1 MNIGA
6 GWMIAL
12 GCVIAG
18 FMWLGGHLEQLWVPQ
33 EYLIIFGAAMG
44 TLVASNKWRNLKS
57 MFRAFVRIFLPSH
70 GGRAANLGLL
80 CLMFELLQR
89 IKRDGA
95 LSIESDIA
103 DPKQS
108 ELFAKYPTVLKS
120 PRLIEFITDYF
131 TMMMDGTVT
140 LGQLESVMAQEIEVM
155 NQEALEPSESISTLA
170 DSMPAFG
177 IVAAIIG
184 VVHALSSIKTGIGP
198 GEIGDM
204 ISQALVGTLLGVF
217 AAYAMMLPVSAPFHC
232 PLMKP
237 AADVMAEALARVTIV
252 SPSVPV
258 IANVTAATVVDP
270 DEIRRLLVEQVT
282 AMVRWRESVH
292 VMKDAGVD
300 TLIELGAGKVLSGLA
315 KRIDPELTGI
325 SVQTPQDIEEFLK
338 RR

>member
-6 GWMIAL
+6 GWIIAF
-12 GCVIAG
+12 GCTIGG
-18 FMWLGGHLEQLWVPQ
+18 FLWLGGHVEQLWVPE
-33 EYLIIFGAAMG
+33 EYLIIFGAGLG
-44 TLVASNKWRNLKS
+44 TLMASNKWRNLKS
-57 MFRAFVRIFLPSH
+57 MFRAFLRIFLPSH

-95 LSIESDIA
+95 LSIESDIS
-103 DPKQS
+103 DPHQS

-155 NQEALEPSESISTLA
+155 NQEALEPSESIATLA

-184 VVHALSSIKTGIGP
+184 VVHALTSIKTGIGP
-198 GEIGDM
+198 DVIGDM

-217 AAYAMMLPVSAPFHC
+217 AAYAMMLPVSRSMEQLAS
-232 PLMKP
+232 
-237 AADVMAEALARVTIV
+237 ADVKPYEAVKEIL
-252 SPSVPV
+252 
-258 IANVTAATVVDP
+258 IANYSNFSPMIAVEYGRKVMYTDQRPTMKELSEGVMAT
-270 DEIRRLLVEQVT
+270 
-282 AMVRWRESVH
+282 
-292 VMKDAGVD
+292 
-300 TLIELGAGKVLSGLA
+300 SGN
-315 KRIDPELTGI
+315 KLTG
-325 SVQTPQDIEEFLK
+325 
-338 RR
+338 

>member
-6 GWMIAL
+6 GWIIAF
-12 GCVIAG
+12 GCVIGG
-18 FMWLGGHLEQLWVPQ
+18 FLWLGGHVEQLWVPE
-33 EYLIIFGAAMG
+33 EYLIIFGAALG
-44 TLVASNKWRNLKS
+44 TLMASNKWRNLKS
-57 MFRAFVRIFLPSH
+57 TGRAFVRIFLPSH

-95 LSIESDIA
+95 LSIESDIS

-108 ELFAKYPTVLKS
+108 ELFAKYPTVLRS

-184 VVHALSSIKTGIGP
+184 VVHALTSIKTGIGP
-198 GEIGDM
+198 DVIGDM

-217 AAYAMMLPVSAPFHC
+217 AAYAMMLPVSRSMEQLAS
-232 PLMKP
+232 
-237 AADVMAEALARVTIV
+237 ADVQPYEAVKEIL
-252 SPSVPV
+252 
-258 IANVTAATVVDP
+258 IANYSNFSPMIA
-270 DEIRRLLVEQVT
+270 VEYG
-282 AMVRWRESVH
+282 R
-292 VMKDAGVD
+292 
-300 TLIELGAGKVLSGLA
+300 KVLYTDQRPTMKELSEGVMATSGN
-315 KRIDPELTGI
+315 KLTG
-325 SVQTPQDIEEFLK
+325 
-338 RR
+338 

>member
-1 MNIGA
+1 
-6 GWMIAL
+6 
-12 GCVIAG
+12 
-18 FMWLGGHLEQLWVPQ
+18 MWVGGHIEQLWVPS
-33 EYLIIFGAAMG
+33 EYLIIFGAAAG
-44 TLVASNKWRNLKS
+44 TLLASNKWRNLKS
-57 MFRAFVRIFLPSH
+57 MFRAFIRIFLPSH

-95 LSIESDIA
+95 LSIESDIS

-155 NQEALEPSESISTLA
+155 NHESLEPSESISTLA

-184 VVHALSSIKTGIGP
+184 VIHALSSIKTGIGP

-204 ISQALVGTLLGVF
+204 ISAALVGTLLGVF
-217 AAYAMMLPVSAPFHC
+217 AAYAMMLPVSRSMEQLA
-232 PLMKP
+232 
-237 AADVMAEALARVTIV
+237 AADLKPFEAVKEILIANYSNFSPMIAVEYGRKVMFTDQRPTMKELSEGVMAT
-252 SPSVPV
+252 
-258 IANVTAATVVDP
+258 
-270 DEIRRLLVEQVT
+270 
-282 AMVRWRESVH
+282 
-292 VMKDAGVD
+292 
-300 TLIELGAGKVLSGLA
+300 SGN
-315 KRIDPELTGI
+315 KLTG
-325 SVQTPQDIEEFLK
+325 
-338 RR
+338 

>member
-1 MNIGA
+1 
-6 GWMIAL
+6 
-12 GCVIAG
+12 
-18 FMWLGGHLEQLWVPQ
+18 
-33 EYLIIFGAAMG
+33 
-44 TLVASNKWRNLKS
+44 
-57 MFRAFVRIFLPSH
+57 MFRAFIRIFLPSH

-95 LSIESDIA
+95 LSIESDIS

-155 NQEALEPSESISTLA
+155 NHEALEPSESISTLA

-184 VVHALSSIKTGIGP
+184 VIHALSSIKTGIGP

-204 ISQALVGTLLGVF
+204 ISEALVGTLLGVF
-217 AAYAMMLPVSAPFHC
+217 AAYAMMLPVSRSMEQLA
-232 PLMKP
+232 
-237 AADVMAEALARVTIV
+237 AADLKPYEAVKEILIANYSNFSPMIAVEYGRKVMFTDQRPTMKELSEGVMAT
-252 SPSVPV
+252 
-258 IANVTAATVVDP
+258 
-270 DEIRRLLVEQVT
+270 
-282 AMVRWRESVH
+282 
-292 VMKDAGVD
+292 
-300 TLIELGAGKVLSGLA
+300 SGN
-315 KRIDPELTGI
+315 KLTG
-325 SVQTPQDIEEFLK
+325 
-338 RR
+338 

>member
-6 GWMIAL
+6 GWIIAF
-12 GCVIAG
+12 GCVIGG
-18 FMWLGGHLEQLWVPQ
+18 FLWLGGHIEQLWVPE
-33 EYLIIFGAAMG
+33 EYLIIFGAALG
-44 TLVASNKWRNLKS
+44 TLMASNKWRNLKS
-57 MFRAFVRIFLPSH
+57 TGRAFVRIFLPSH

-95 LSIESDIA
+95 LSIESDIT

-184 VVHALSSIKTGIGP
+184 VVHALTSIKTGIGP
-198 GEIGDM
+198 DVIGDM

-217 AAYAMMLPVSAPFHC
+217 GAYAMMLPVSRSMEQLAS
-232 PLMKP
+232 
-237 AADVMAEALARVTIV
+237 ADVKPYEAVKEIL
-252 SPSVPV
+252 
-258 IANVTAATVVDP
+258 IANYSNFSPMIAVEYGRKVMYTDQRPTMKELSEGVMAT
-270 DEIRRLLVEQVT
+270 
-282 AMVRWRESVH
+282 
-292 VMKDAGVD
+292 
-300 TLIELGAGKVLSGLA
+300 SGN
-315 KRIDPELTGI
+315 KLTG
-325 SVQTPQDIEEFLK
+325 
-338 RR
+338 

>member
-6 GWMIAL
+6 GWIIAF
-12 GCVIAG
+12 GCVIGG
-18 FMWLGGHLEQLWVPQ
+18 FLWLGGHIEQLWVPE
-33 EYLIIFGAAMG
+33 EYLIIFGAALG
-44 TLVASNKWRNLKS
+44 TLMASNKWRNLKS
-57 MFRAFVRIFLPSH
+57 MGRAFVRIFMPSH

-95 LSIESDIA
+95 LSIESDIS

-184 VVHALSSIKTGIGP
+184 VVHALTSIKTGIGP
-198 GEIGDM
+198 DVIGDM

-217 AAYAMMLPVSAPFHC
+217 AAYAMMLPVSRSMEQLAS
-232 PLMKP
+232 
-237 AADVMAEALARVTIV
+237 ADVKPYEAVKEIL
-252 SPSVPV
+252 
-258 IANVTAATVVDP
+258 IANYSNFSPMIAVEYGRKVMYTDQRPTMKELSEGVMAT
-270 DEIRRLLVEQVT
+270 
-282 AMVRWRESVH
+282 
-292 VMKDAGVD
+292 
-300 TLIELGAGKVLSGLA
+300 SGN
-315 KRIDPELTGI
+315 KLTG
-325 SVQTPQDIEEFLK
+325 
-338 RR
+338 

>member
-6 GWMIAL
+6 GWIIAF
-12 GCVIAG
+12 GCVIGG
-18 FMWLGGHLEQLWVPQ
+18 FLWLGGHVEQLWVPE
-33 EYLIIFGAAMG
+33 EYLIIFGAALG
-44 TLVASNKWRNLKS
+44 TLMASNKWRNLKS
-57 MFRAFVRIFLPSH
+57 MGRSFVRIFMPSH

-95 LSIESDIA
+95 LSIESDIS
-103 DPKQS
+103 DPQQS

-184 VVHALSSIKTGIGP
+184 VVHALTSIKTGIGP
-198 GEIGDM
+198 DVIGDM

-217 AAYAMMLPVSAPFHC
+217 AAYAMMLPVSRSMEQLAS
-232 PLMKP
+232 
-237 AADVMAEALARVTIV
+237 ADVKPYEAVKEIL
-252 SPSVPV
+252 
-258 IANVTAATVVDP
+258 IANYSNFSPMIAVEYGRKVMYTDQRPTMKELSEGVMAT
-270 DEIRRLLVEQVT
+270 
-282 AMVRWRESVH
+282 
-292 VMKDAGVD
+292 
-300 TLIELGAGKVLSGLA
+300 SGN
-315 KRIDPELTGI
+315 KLTG
-325 SVQTPQDIEEFLK
+325 
-338 RR
+338 

>member
-6 GWMIAL
+6 GWIIAF
-12 GCVIAG
+12 GCVIGG
-18 FMWLGGHLEQLWVPQ
+18 FIWLGGHIEQLWVPE
-33 EYLIIFGAAMG
+33 EYLIIFGAALG
-44 TLVASNKWRNLKS
+44 TLMASNKWRNLKS
-57 MFRAFVRIFLPSH
+57 TGRAFVRIFMPSH

-95 LSIESDIA
+95 LSIESDIS
-103 DPKQS
+103 DPQQS

-155 NQEALEPSESISTLA
+155 NQEALEPSESIATLA

-184 VVHALSSIKTGIGP
+184 VVHALTSIKTGIGP
-198 GEIGDM
+198 DVIGDM

-217 AAYAMMLPVSAPFHC
+217 AAYAMMLPVSRSMEQLAS
-232 PLMKP
+232 
-237 AADVMAEALARVTIV
+237 ADVKPYEAVKEIL
-252 SPSVPV
+252 
-258 IANVTAATVVDP
+258 IANYSNFSPMIAVEYGRKVMYTDQRPTMKELSEGVMAT
-270 DEIRRLLVEQVT
+270 
-282 AMVRWRESVH
+282 
-292 VMKDAGVD
+292 
-300 TLIELGAGKVLSGLA
+300 SGN
-315 KRIDPELTGI
+315 KLTG
-325 SVQTPQDIEEFLK
+325 
-338 RR
+338 

>member
-6 GWMIAL
+6 GWIIAF
-12 GCVIAG
+12 GCVIG
-18 FMWLGGHLEQLWVPQ
+18 GYLWVGGHIGQLWVPA
-33 EYLIIFGAAMG
+33 EYLIIFGAAVG
-44 TLVASNKWRNLKS
+44 TLLASNKWRNLKS
-57 MFRAFVRIFLPSH
+57 MSRAFFRIFLPSH

-95 LSIESDIA
+95 LSIESDIL

-184 VVHALSSIKTGIGP
+184 VIHALSSIKTGIGP

-204 ISQALVGTLLGVF
+204 ISEALVGTLLGVF
-217 AAYAMMLPVSAPFHC
+217 AAYAMMLPVSRSMEQLA
-232 PLMKP
+232 
-237 AADVMAEALARVTIV
+237 AADLKPFEAVKEILIANYSNFSPMIAVEYGRKVMFTDQRPTMKELSEGVMAT
-252 SPSVPV
+252 
-258 IANVTAATVVDP
+258 
-270 DEIRRLLVEQVT
+270 
-282 AMVRWRESVH
+282 
-292 VMKDAGVD
+292 
-300 TLIELGAGKVLSGLA
+300 SGN
-315 KRIDPELTGI
+315 KLTG
-325 SVQTPQDIEEFLK
+325 
-338 RR
+338 

>member
-6 GWMIAL
+6 GWIIAF
-12 GCVIAG
+12 GCVIGG
-18 FMWLGGHLEQLWVPQ
+18 FIWLGGHIEQLWVPE
-33 EYLIIFGAAMG
+33 EYLIIFGAALG
-44 TLVASNKWRNLKS
+44 TLMASNKWRNLKS
-57 MFRAFVRIFLPSH
+57 MGRAFLRIFLPSH

-95 LSIESDIA
+95 LSIESDIS

-184 VVHALSSIKTGIGP
+184 VVHALTSIKTGIGP
-198 GEIGDM
+198 DVIGDM

-217 AAYAMMLPVSAPFHC
+217 AAYAMMLPVSRSMEQLAS
-232 PLMKP
+232 
-237 AADVMAEALARVTIV
+237 ADVKPYEAVKEIL
-252 SPSVPV
+252 
-258 IANVTAATVVDP
+258 IANYSNFSPMIAVEYGRKVMFTDQRPTMKELSEGVMAT
-270 DEIRRLLVEQVT
+270 
-282 AMVRWRESVH
+282 
-292 VMKDAGVD
+292 
-300 TLIELGAGKVLSGLA
+300 SGN
-315 KRIDPELTGI
+315 KLTG
-325 SVQTPQDIEEFLK
+325 
-338 RR
+338 

>member
-217 AAYAMMLPVSAPFHC
+217 AAYAMMLPVSRSMEQLAS
-232 PLMKP
+232 
-237 AADVMAEALARVTIV
+237 ADVKPYEAVKEIL
-252 SPSVPV
+252 
-258 IANVTAATVVDP
+258 IANYSNFSPMIAVEYGRKVMYTDQRPTMKELSEGVMAT
-270 DEIRRLLVEQVT
+270 
-282 AMVRWRESVH
+282 
-292 VMKDAGVD
+292 
-300 TLIELGAGKVLSGLA
+300 SGN
-315 KRIDPELTGI
+315 KLTG
-325 SVQTPQDIEEFLK
+325 
-338 RR
+338 

>member
-6 GWMIAL
+6 GWIFAF
-12 GCVIAG
+12 GCVIGG
-18 FMWLGGHLEQLWVPQ
+18 FIWLGGHIEQLWVPE
-33 EYLIIFGAAMG
+33 EYLIIFGAALG
-44 TLVASNKWRNLKS
+44 TLIASNKWRNLKS
-57 MFRAFVRIFLPSH
+57 MSRAFVRIFLPSH

-95 LSIESDIA
+95 LSIESDIS

-155 NQEALEPSESISTLA
+155 NQEALEPSESIATLA

-184 VVHALSSIKTGIGP
+184 VVHALTSIKTGIGP
-198 GEIGDM
+198 DVIGDM

-217 AAYAMMLPVSAPFHC
+217 AAYAMMLPVSRSMEQLAS
-232 PLMKP
+232 
-237 AADVMAEALARVTIV
+237 ADVKPYEAVKEIL
-252 SPSVPV
+252 
-258 IANVTAATVVDP
+258 IANYSNFSPMIAVEYGRKVMFTDQRPTMKELSEGVMAT
-270 DEIRRLLVEQVT
+270 
-282 AMVRWRESVH
+282 
-292 VMKDAGVD
+292 
-300 TLIELGAGKVLSGLA
+300 SGN
-315 KRIDPELTGI
+315 KLTG
-325 SVQTPQDIEEFLK
+325 
-338 RR
+338 

>member
-6 GWMIAL
+6 GWIIAF
-12 GCVIAG
+12 GCVIG
-18 FMWLGGHLEQLWVPQ
+18 GYIWVGGHIAQLWVPA

-44 TLVASNKWRNLKS
+44 TLLASNKWRNLKS
-57 MFRAFVRIFLPSH
+57 MFRAFIRIFLPSH

-95 LSIESDIA
+95 LSIESDIS

-155 NQEALEPSESISTLA
+155 NHEALEPSESISTLA

-184 VVHALSSIKTGIGP
+184 VIHALSSIKTGIGP

-204 ISQALVGTLLGVF
+204 ISEALVGTLLGVF
-217 AAYAMMLPVSAPFHC
+217 AAYAMMLPVSRSMEQLA
-232 PLMKP
+232 
-237 AADVMAEALARVTIV
+237 AADLKPYEAVKEILIANYSNFSPMIAVEYGRKVMFTDQRPTMKELSEGVMAT
-252 SPSVPV
+252 
-258 IANVTAATVVDP
+258 
-270 DEIRRLLVEQVT
+270 
-282 AMVRWRESVH
+282 
-292 VMKDAGVD
+292 
-300 TLIELGAGKVLSGLA
+300 SGN
-315 KRIDPELTGI
+315 KLTG
-325 SVQTPQDIEEFLK
+325 
-338 RR
+338 

>member
-6 GWMIAL
+6 GWIIAF
-12 GCVIAG
+12 GCVIGG
-18 FMWLGGHLEQLWVPQ
+18 FIWLGGHIEQLWVPE
-33 EYLIIFGAAMG
+33 EYLIIFGAALG
-44 TLVASNKWRNLKS
+44 TLMASNKWRNLKS
-57 MFRAFVRIFLPSH
+57 MGRAFLRIFLPSH

-95 LSIESDIA
+95 LSIESDIS

-184 VVHALSSIKTGIGP
+184 VVHALTSIKTGIGP
-198 GEIGDM
+198 DVIGDM

-217 AAYAMMLPVSAPFHC
+217 AAYAMMLPVSRSMEQLAS
-232 PLMKP
+232 
-237 AADVMAEALARVTIV
+237 ADVKPYEAVKEIL
-252 SPSVPV
+252 
-258 IANVTAATVVDP
+258 IANYSNFSPMIAVEYGRKVMYTDQRPTMKELSEGVMAT
-270 DEIRRLLVEQVT
+270 
-282 AMVRWRESVH
+282 
-292 VMKDAGVD
+292 
-300 TLIELGAGKVLSGLA
+300 SGN
-315 KRIDPELTGI
+315 KLTG
-325 SVQTPQDIEEFLK
+325 
-338 RR
+338 

>member
-6 GWMIAL
+6 GWIIAF
-12 GCVIAG
+12 GCTIGG
-18 FMWLGGHLEQLWVPQ
+18 FLWLGGHIEQLWVPQ
-33 EYLIIFGAAMG
+33 EYLIIFGAGLG
-44 TLVASNKWRNLKS
+44 TLMASNKWRNLKS
-57 MFRAFVRIFLPSH
+57 MGRAFLRIFLPSH

-95 LSIESDIA
+95 LSIESDIS
-103 DPKQS
+103 DPQQS

-184 VVHALSSIKTGIGP
+184 VVHALTSIKTGIGP
-198 GEIGDM
+198 DVIGDM

-217 AAYAMMLPVSAPFHC
+217 AAYAMMLPVSRSMEQLAS
-232 PLMKP
+232 
-237 AADVMAEALARVTIV
+237 ADVKPYEAVKEIL
-252 SPSVPV
+252 
-258 IANVTAATVVDP
+258 IANYSNFSPMIAVEYGRKVMFTDQRPTMTELAEGVMAT
-270 DEIRRLLVEQVT
+270 
-282 AMVRWRESVH
+282 
-292 VMKDAGVD
+292 
-300 TLIELGAGKVLSGLA
+300 SGN
-315 KRIDPELTGI
+315 KLTG
-325 SVQTPQDIEEFLK
+325 
-338 RR
+338 

>member
-6 GWMIAL
+6 GWIVAF
-12 GCVIAG
+12 GCVIG
-18 FMWLGGHLEQLWVPQ
+18 GYIWVGGHIGQLWVPA
-33 EYLIIFGAAMG
+33 EYLIIFGAAVG
-44 TLVASNKWRNLKS
+44 TLLASNKWRNLKS
-57 MFRAFVRIFLPSH
+57 MFRAFIRIFLPSH

-95 LSIESDIA
+95 LSIESDIL

-155 NQEALEPSESISTLA
+155 NHESLEPSESISTLA

-184 VVHALSSIKTGIGP
+184 VIHALSSIKTGIGP

-204 ISQALVGTLLGVF
+204 ISSALVGTLLGVF
-217 AAYAMMLPVSAPFHC
+217 SAYAMMLPVSRSMEQLA
-232 PLMKP
+232 
-237 AADVMAEALARVTIV
+237 AADLKPFEAVKEILIANYSNFSPMIAVEYGRKVMFTDQRPTMKELSEGVMAT
-252 SPSVPV
+252 
-258 IANVTAATVVDP
+258 
-270 DEIRRLLVEQVT
+270 
-282 AMVRWRESVH
+282 
-292 VMKDAGVD
+292 
-300 TLIELGAGKVLSGLA
+300 SGN
-315 KRIDPELTGI
+315 KLTG
-325 SVQTPQDIEEFLK
+325 
-338 RR
+338 

>member
-6 GWMIAL
+6 GWIIAF
-12 GCVIAG
+12 GCVIG
-18 FMWLGGHLEQLWVPQ
+18 GYIWVGGHIEQLWVPA

-44 TLVASNKWRNLKS
+44 TLLASNKWRNLKS
-57 MFRAFVRIFLPSH
+57 MFRAFIRIFLPSH

-95 LSIESDIA
+95 LSIESDIS
-103 DPKQS
+103 DPRQS

-155 NQEALEPSESISTLA
+155 NQEALEPSESIATLA

-184 VVHALSSIKTGIGP
+184 VVHALTSIKTGIGP
-198 GEIGDM
+198 DVIGDM

-217 AAYAMMLPVSAPFHC
+217 AAYAMMLPVSRSMEQLAS
-232 PLMKP
+232 
-237 AADVMAEALARVTIV
+237 ADVKPYEAVKEIL
-252 SPSVPV
+252 
-258 IANVTAATVVDP
+258 IANYSNFSPMIAVEYGRKVMYTDQRPTMKELSEGVMAT
-270 DEIRRLLVEQVT
+270 
-282 AMVRWRESVH
+282 
-292 VMKDAGVD
+292 
-300 TLIELGAGKVLSGLA
+300 SGN
-315 KRIDPELTGI
+315 KLTG
-325 SVQTPQDIEEFLK
+325 
-338 RR
+338 